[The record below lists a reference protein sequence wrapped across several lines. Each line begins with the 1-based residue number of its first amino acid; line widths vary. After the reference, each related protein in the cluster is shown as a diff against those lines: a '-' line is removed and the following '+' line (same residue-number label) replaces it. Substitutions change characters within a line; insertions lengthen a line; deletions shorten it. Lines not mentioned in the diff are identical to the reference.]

1 MSDQKEQIIM
11 MDDQEIK
18 VADLDPD
25 QQRLYVQIVDLK
37 NKQSR
42 HQLEFEQLQEALNNF
57 ESRLVT
63 SLKEEEKEDEKADE
77 KADEEES
84 DNSE

>member
-42 HQLEFEQLQEALNNF
+42 HQLEFDQLQEALNNF

-77 KADEEES
+77 EES

>member
-63 SLKEEEKEDEKADE
+63 SLKEEEKEEEKE
-77 KADEEES
+77 DEEES

>member
-42 HQLEFEQLQEALNNF
+42 HQLEFEQLQEALKNF

-77 KADEEES
+77 EES

>member
-63 SLKEEEKEDEKADE
+63 SLKEEEKEDK

>member
-57 ESRLVT
+57 ESRLVS
-63 SLKEEEKEDEKADE
+63 SLKEEKEDE

>member
-37 NKQSR
+37 KQTVR
-42 HQLEFEQLQEALNNF
+42 HQLEFEQLQGSF
-57 ESRLVT
+57 
-63 SLKEEEKEDEKADE
+63 KQF
-77 KADEEES
+77 
-84 DNSE
+84 

>member
-63 SLKEEEKEDEKADE
+63 SLKEEEKEEE

>member
-63 SLKEEEKEDEKADE
+63 SLKEDKKEDE

>member
-57 ESRLVT
+57 ESRLVA

-77 KADEEES
+77 EES

>member
-77 KADEEES
+77 EES